1 MTPSLSA
8 EAHAPP
14 APARPEGPWLVIDRD
29 AFLRHLNARAC
40 PVRHRLTEHP
50 LFAMPRLLELARWL
64 PEKYV
69 RINSGAVPVDAT
81 PEQIPGTGLSIEESF
96 RRIAETDTRI
106 MLKKIEL
113 HPDYRDLL
121 HTCLAEIEAL
131 GHPCT
136 RGVFAR
142 EGYVFLSAPRQTTP
156 FHMDP
161 EINFLLQIRGRKCFY
176 VLPGDDRSILS
187 EKEIEL
193 FYSPLHPTLTFP
205 PEAERRALPF
215 DMEPGDGVH
224 IPVNHPHWVK
234 TFGDVTISFAL
245 TLQTA
250 ATKRR
255 GVVYAVNHRLR
266 RWGLKPTPFGKSAV
280 RDFLKDQTHR
290 LWGALKWCLPSRR
303 HAPTH

>member
-8 EAHAPP
+8 EPHAPP
-14 APARPEGPWLVIDRD
+14 APARPDGPWLVIDRD
-29 AFLRHLNARAC
+29 DFLRHLNARAC

-50 LFAMPRLLELARWL
+50 LFEMPRLLELARWL

-81 PEQIPGTGLSIEESF
+81 PEQIPGTGLSVEESF

-205 PEAERRALPF
+205 PETDRRAVPF
-215 DMEPGDGVH
+215 DMRPGDGVH

-234 TFGDVTISFAL
+234 TFDDVTISFAL
-245 TLQTA
+245 TLQTTA
-250 ATKRR
+250 ARRR
-255 GVVYAVNHRLR
+255 GVIYAVNHRLR
-266 RWGLKPTPFGKSAV
+266 RWGLNPAPFGTSAV
-280 RDFLKDQTHR
+280 RDFLKYQSHR
-290 LWGALKWCLPSRR
+290 LWGALKWCLPRRR
-303 HAPTH
+303 HNPTH